1 MSLLAARGLAVT
13 ISGKEVCRDFDWR
26 LQAGECWGLLGAN
39 GIGKTTL
46 LYTLAGL
53 RAPLAGTVT
62 LGEIPVS
69 QWPLR
74 RLARER
80 GLLFQDSHDT
90 FPATV
95 LETVLAGR
103 YPHLDEFAWDSE
115 TDRQSAR
122 AALAEVGLGTLA
134 NRPLQSLS
142 AGERR
147 RVAIAALLAQEP
159 KVWLLDEPANHL
171 DLHFQ
176 VRMIELII
184 SRAVAG
190 GGGLVMVLHDLNL
203 AARFCSHVLLL
214 FGGGQS
220 RAGPAEVVLAR
231 DNLERLYQHPLRII
245 ESQGQRV
252 YLPG

>member
-53 RAPLAGTVT
+53 RAPVAGAIM
-62 LGEIPVS
+62 LDGKPISRWPV
-69 QWPLR
+69 R
-74 RLARER
+74 RLARAR

-103 YPHLDEFAWDSE
+103 YPHLGEFASDSE
-115 TDRQSAR
+115 ADRQCAR
-122 AALAEVGLGTLA
+122 AALAEVGLETLA

-147 RVAIAALLAQEP
+147 RVAIAALLAQNP
-159 KVWLLDEPANHL
+159 KVWLLDEPVNHL

-190 GGGLVMVLHDLNL
+190 GGGLLMVLHDLNL
-203 AARFCSHVLLL
+203 AARFCSHILLL
-214 FGGGQS
+214 FGGGEIC
-220 RAGPAEVVLAR
+220 AGPAEAVLTR
-231 DNLERLYQHPLRII
+231 DNLERLYRHPLRII
-245 ESQGQRV
+245 ESQGQRA